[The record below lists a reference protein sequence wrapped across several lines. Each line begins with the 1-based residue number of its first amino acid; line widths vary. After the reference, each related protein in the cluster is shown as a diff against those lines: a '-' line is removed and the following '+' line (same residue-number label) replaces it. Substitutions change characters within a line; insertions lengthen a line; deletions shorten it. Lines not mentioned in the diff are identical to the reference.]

1 MKLRKATRYEQ
12 FQWLRYRRNP
22 DDPGLTLKY
31 QFKVAGNIEFQVL
44 NAILKATLLKGF
56 NGLLSYFLERGDA
69 LLVGD
74 NRLPEKV
81 VDIVTDKSQ
90 WTQSEPIDPA
100 GDKLFRFTCFIEDEK
115 ITDLKLEFSHLVFDG
130 ECYQPFINTLSDCWN
145 RRESLAGEARE
156 DADISFLQIG
166 ETPVKETSVDYWK
179 AGLQGARLSQPLP
192 FCFKT
197 PKEKGVYLSVK
208 RTWPIKRTLAKPTL
222 TEKTTSEGEGVV
234 AIGSLLE
241 QRDLTLFQFVVAV
254 TAAVIRLYS
263 ATEDQDEAPVT
274 IAHTVNCRSEPQAY
288 GCFTNLIPLF
298 VKVNP
303 DQAGA
308 TLLSC
313 VKQARQ
319 AVRPHQHTPAL
330 QLVEWADPRA
340 NHGGRLFNLVVNA
353 SDGLVPYAAPVLTGC
368 NVELTER
375 PDTGGQN
382 DLTINFSSD
391 GDQLFLSFDSSSRF
405 LARETLTTLAD
416 NFIKV
421 ATFIAASP
429 ERALRECSISQPLA
443 PVICGER
450 NEAAPHARILA
461 RVAQAGKQH
470 ANAPAI
476 SDERTSLT
484 YRQTCAAVG
493 LLYSEIK
500 THLDVSTNGSTNVSA
515 GRISIGVF
523 LERSAALPVAY
534 LSALAS
540 QRAFTP
546 MDPLLPDE
554 RLSYMMDVAN
564 VGVLLVDER
573 TRARAETLFPDATI
587 INVDAAL
594 ALVIT
599 ESASGAEG
607 LEQPLA
613 EDANPDA
620 TAYVMFTSGSTG
632 RPKGVVISER
642 NLANFL
648 LSMQASPGFQAG
660 ERMLALTPVSFDI
673 SILELLLP
681 LMCGGELHIVS
692 DQVRMSAELLGAAL
706 NQRRADVAQATP
718 STWRMLQQAGW
729 RADGELTIL
738 CGGEALDKELAQ
750 YLLQQTGQLYNMYG
764 PTEAT
769 IWASC
774 RRVTE
779 AERIPLGQ
787 PVFNTDYYILDA
799 QGDSVA
805 PGMQGELT
813 IAGECVGK
821 GYLNAPSERA
831 FVTLP
836 NGVRAYKTGDI
847 VHYLSHQ
854 DIEYVGRR
862 DSQYKVNGYRVDT
875 GEVSHRLKEFAPD
888 AAVFTV
894 VRRTP
899 EAHLCC
905 FVWAP
910 ESSTLDVDAAMQW
923 CRRALPYY
931 MTPKALHRLSRIPL
945 TANGKADVKLLSEA
959 AMTDLPLRTQTLSA
973 SSAQPAAVPQEQGI
987 QQEIQRILLDTLDVC
1002 ALDLDQPLGWLGLN
1016 SISYNLLAAAIQQ
1029 RFDIA
1034 FRSYE
1039 FYQFNTINEVAGAI
1053 RQRQSPERIARS
1065 QERSV
1070 DRRRDGNGDDRLA
1083 IVGMSATL
1091 PGGDDAESFWR
1102 ALLDR
1107 KDCISEAPADRS
1119 LPGYR
1124 AGFISSV
1131 RGFDARFFSISP
1143 LEATRMDPRQRLLL
1157 QAAWRTLEDAG
1168 YAPSQLAGGRIGC
1181 YMAATGSDYA
1191 LLQARDGEKQT
1202 PYSLSGHSLSILANR
1217 ISAFFDWNGP
1227 SFTLDT
1233 ACSGVLTA
1241 LVKACR
1247 DLQAQACDA
1256 AMVGGVNLILD
1267 AQINEGLEAGRFMSP
1282 DSRCAT
1288 FDASANGYV
1297 RGEGVGC
1304 FMVKRLQDA
1313 QADGDLIHA
1322 VIESVAENHGGK
1334 ANSLTAPNPN
1344 AQYRLLL
1351 DAYTPELAQRVSYIE
1366 THGTGTRLGD
1376 PIEVAA
1382 LKRALRERTNGE
1394 ATQTVWLGAVKS
1406 NIGHLE
1412 PAAGVASVVKVIK
1425 AFEYEQLP
1433 ANLHFQ
1439 QLNPE
1444 IDLSSSPFQVLADS
1458 IPWRSEQPLT
1468 AGVSSFGFGG
1478 ANAHVVLSAP
1488 PRRERRSVNHPDQYL
1503 IPISARTESALQ
1515 KSMAALARF
1524 VAERRAE
1531 LGESG
1536 LLDLA
1541 FTLSCGREHF
1551 EYRHAW
1557 LVSGADELLTQL
1569 HSGHV
1574 GVHAPRHGQSLNEQS
1589 QDNQGLAPDEATY
1602 PGTLDDPDYLAQVRS
1617 NFLQGRHIDWLR
1629 LYEGA
1634 GAGKMRLPTYAFD
1647 ERDYWYAKN
1656 QTGRYAKQQTG
1667 LAQVTTTAK
1676 DGETDY
1682 ERKH

>member
-1 MKLRKATRYEQ
+1 MKLRKATHYEQ

-22 DDPGLTLKY
+22 DDPGLTLSY
-31 QFKVAGNIEFQVL
+31 QFKITGNIEFQAL
-44 NAILKATLLKGF
+44 NRALKAVLLNGF
-56 NGLLSYFLERGDA
+56 NGLLSYFLDRGGS
-69 LLVGD
+69 LLVGC
-74 NRLPEKV
+74 NPLPDKV
-81 VDIVTDKSQ
+81 VDIITDKAEWSNL
-90 WTQSEPIDPA
+90 EPIDPA
-100 GDKLFRFTCFIEDEK
+100 GDKLFRFACFIENES
-115 ITDLKLEFSHLVFDG
+115 ITGLKFEFSHLVFDG
-130 ECYQPFINTLSDCWN
+130 ECYQPFLNTFADYWH
-145 RRESLAGEARE
+145 RREGGHGEARDE
-156 DADISFLQIG
+156 GGISFLPIG
-166 ETPVKETSVDYWK
+166 DAPVAPSSVDFWK
-179 AGLQGARLSQPLP
+179 EALHGARLFQPLP
-192 FCFKT
+192 FCYKT
-197 PKEKGVYLSVK
+197 PKEKGAYLSVK
-208 RTWPIKRTLAKPTL
+208 RTLAIKRTLGINKRTQAVEPAL
-222 TEKTTSEGEGVV
+222 DGERFASISAMLEGCGV
-234 AIGSLLE
+234 
-241 QRDLTLFQFVVAV
+241 TLFQYVVAV

-263 ATEDQDEAPVT
+263 ATQEHDEEAVT
-274 IAHTVNCRSEPQAY
+274 IAHTVNCRGERQAY
-288 GCFTNLIPLF
+288 GCYTNLIPLF
-298 VKVNP
+298 IKADP
-303 DQAGA
+303 AQSGAG
-308 TLLSC
+308 LLAG
-313 VKQARQ
+313 VKQARE
-319 AVRPHQHTPAL
+319 AVREHQHTPTQ
-330 QLVEWADPRA
+330 QLIEWADPRA
-340 NHGGRLFNLVVNA
+340 NHAGRLFNLVVNA
-353 SDGLVPYAAPVLTGC
+353 SDGLVPYAAPEMAGC
-368 NVELTER
+368 KVELTE
-375 PDTGGQN
+375 PPHTGGPN
-382 DLTINFSSD
+382 DLAINYSCD
-391 GDQLFLSFDSSSRF
+391 GEQLLLSFDSSSRF
-405 LARETLTTLAD
+405 VSRETLTSLAD
-416 NFIKV
+416 NFVKV
-421 ATFIAASP
+421 AAYIAASP
-429 ERALRECSISQPLA
+429 ERPLHECSLSQPLT

-450 NEAAPHARILA
+450 NEAAPQVRILE
-461 RVAQAGKQH
+461 RVANAARLQ
-470 ANAPAI
+470 ANAPAV

-484 YRQTCAAVG
+484 YRQTYAAIG
-493 LLYSEIK
+493 RLYRDIAAHS
-500 THLDVSTNGSTNVSA
+500 DSSA
-515 GRISIGVF
+515 SAAASSAIGVF
-523 LERSAALPVAY
+523 VERTVAAPVAY
-534 LSALAS
+534 LGALAS

-554 RLSYMMDVAN
+554 RLGYMMDVSN
-564 VGVLLVDER
+564 VGVILVDGG
-573 TRARAETLFPDATI
+573 TRARAAALFPGAPLIDVETSIHMATTAS
-587 INVDAAL
+587 VGAEEELEHAL
-594 ALVIT
+594 A
-599 ESASGAEG
+599 A
-607 LEQPLA
+607 
-613 EDANPDA
+613 DAHPDA

-632 RPKGVVISER
+632 RPKGVAISAR

-648 LSMQASPGFQAG
+648 VAMQGVPGFQPG
-660 ERMLALTPVSFDI
+660 ERMLALTPISFDI

-681 LMCGGELHIVS
+681 LMCGGEVHIVS
-692 DQVRMSAELLGAAL
+692 DQTRLSAELLGEAL
-706 NQRRADVAQATP
+706 NQHKVDVAQATP

-729 RADGELTIL
+729 RATGELTIL

-750 YLLQQTGQLYNMYG
+750 YLLQQTGRLYNMYG

-779 AERIPLGQ
+779 AGRIPLGR
-787 PVFNTDYYILDA
+787 PVLNSEYYILDA
-799 QGDSVA
+799 KGDSVA

-821 GYLNAPSERA
+821 GYLNAPSEQA
-831 FVTLP
+831 FITLP

-888 AAVFTV
+888 AAFFTV
-894 VRRTP
+894 VRHKP

-910 ESSTLDVDAAMQW
+910 ENSGFDVDVALHW
-923 CRRALPYY
+923 CRRTLPYY

-945 TANGKADVKLLSEA
+945 TANGKADVKFLSEA
-959 AMTDLPLRTQTLSA
+959 LMTELPLMTQP
-973 SSAQPAAVPQEQGI
+973 SSVVPTPRPTAAQEQGI
-987 QQEIQRILLDTLDVC
+987 QQAIQNILLEKLDV
-1002 ALDLDQPLGWLGLN
+1002 AAPDLDQPLGWLGLN

-1029 RFDIA
+1029 RFNIA

-1053 RQRQSPERIARS
+1053 RQRQSPQQGARS
-1065 QERSV
+1065 QTSGM
-1070 DRRRDGNGDDRLA
+1070 DRRQERNGDDRLA
-1083 IVGMSATL
+1083 IVGMAATL
-1091 PGGDDAESFWR
+1091 PGGDDAETFWR

-1107 KDCISEAPADRS
+1107 KDCIAPAPADRS
-1119 LPGYR
+1119 LSGYR

-1157 QAAWRTLEDAG
+1157 QAAWKALEDAG
-1168 YAPSQLAGGRIGC
+1168 YAPSHLSGGRIGC

-1217 ISAFFDWNGP
+1217 ISSFFDWNGP

-1233 ACSGVLTA
+1233 ACSGALTA

-1247 DLQAQACDA
+1247 DLQAQVCDA

-1304 FMVKRLQDA
+1304 FLVKRLQDA
-1313 QADGDLIHA
+1313 QANGDLIHA

-1351 DAYTPELAQRVSYIE
+1351 DAYTPELAQRLSYIE

-1382 LKRALRERTNGE
+1382 LKRALQELTGGN
-1394 ATQTVWLGAVKS
+1394 AAQTVWLGAVKS

-1425 AFEYEQLP
+1425 AFEHQRLP
-1433 ANLHFQ
+1433 ANVHFQ

-1478 ANAHVVLSAP
+1478 ANAHVVLSEP
-1488 PRRERRSVNHPDQYL
+1488 PRRERRSVNHHDQYL
-1503 IPISARTESALQ
+1503 IPVSARTESALQ
-1515 KSMAALARF
+1515 KSMAALAHF

-1531 LGESG
+1531 LEESG

-1557 LVSGADELLTQL
+1557 LVSGVDELLTQL
-1569 HSGHV
+1569 RSGHA
-1574 GVHAPRHGQSLNEQS
+1574 GVHAPRHSPSANEQTPEG
-1589 QDNQGLAPDEATY
+1589 QALHETMDPGGLN
-1602 PGTLDDPDYLAQVRS
+1602 DPAILAHARARYLKRLQV
-1617 NFLQGRHIDWLR
+1617 DWTR

-1634 GAGKMRLPTYAFD
+1634 GAVKMRLPTYQFD
-1647 ERDYWYAKN
+1647 ERDYWYTKSLTGGYAKN
-1656 QTGRYAKQQTG
+1656 LTG
-1667 LAQVTTTAK
+1667 LAQTKTTAK
-1676 DGETDY
+1676 DGETDD
-1682 ERKH
+1682 EHKR

>member
-1 MKLRKATRYEQ
+1 M
-12 FQWLRYRRNP
+12 
-22 DDPGLTLKY
+22 
-31 QFKVAGNIEFQVL
+31 
-44 NAILKATLLKGF
+44 
-56 NGLLSYFLERGDA
+56 
-69 LLVGD
+69 LLVGR
-74 NRLPEKV
+74 NRLSSKV
-81 VDIVTDKSQ
+81 LDIVTEESQ
-90 WTQSEPIDPA
+90 WTNSEPIDPC
-100 GDKLFRFTCFIEDEK
+100 GNKLFRFSCFIEDEK
-115 ITDLKLEFSHLVFDG
+115 IIGLKLEFSHLVFDG
-130 ECYQPFINTLSDCWN
+130 ECYQSFINTLSDYWN
-145 RRESLAGEARE
+145 RRESLNDEVSE
-156 DADISFLQIG
+156 DEEMSFLQIG
-166 ETPVKETSVDYWK
+166 EEPLTEASVDFWK
-179 AGLQGARLSQPLP
+179 ANLQGMRLSQSLP
-192 FCFKT
+192 FCFRT
-197 PKEKGVYLSVK
+197 PREKGVYLTVK
-208 RTWPIKRTLAKPTL
+208 RMLAINPTQGAKSTLD
-222 TEKTTSEGEGVV
+222 GEGV
-234 AIGSLLE
+234 ASISSLLK
-241 QRDLTLFQFVVAV
+241 QRGLTMFQFVVAV
-254 TAAVIRLYS
+254 TATVTRLYS
-263 ATEDQDEAPVT
+263 VMKNHDEESIT
-274 IAHTVNCRSEPQAY
+274 IAHTVNCRGGHQAY

-303 DQAGA
+303 DQTGA
-308 TLLSC
+308 ELLTS
-313 VKQARQ
+313 VQQKRE
-319 AVRPHQHTPAL
+319 AVRPHQNTPTL
-330 QLVEWADPRA
+330 QLIEWAPYRE
-340 NHGGRLFNLVVNA
+340 NHGSRLLNLVVNA
-353 SDGLVPYAAPVLTGC
+353 SDGLMPYAVPVLKGC
-368 NVELTER
+368 DVELTKS
-375 PDTGGQN
+375 PNTGGQS
-382 DLTINFSSD
+382 DLAINFSSD
-391 GDQLFLSFDSSSRF
+391 GDQLFLSFDSSSRI
-405 LARETLTTLAD
+405 LARETLAALAD
-416 NFIKV
+416 NFVKV
-421 ATFIAASP
+421 ATFIAVSP
-429 ERALRECSISQPLA
+429 DRPVCECRINQSLT

-450 NEAAPHARILA
+450 NEVAPNTPILERMA
-461 RVAQAGKQH
+461 QVAKQY
-470 ANAPAI
+470 ANASAI
-476 SDERTSLT
+476 SDERISLN
-484 YRQTCAAVG
+484 YRQVCVAIG
-493 LLYSEIK
+493 NLYSKIK
-500 THLDVSTNGSTNVSA
+500 KHLNVSA
-515 GRISIGVF
+515 EYISIGVL
-523 LERSAALPVAY
+523 LERTVALPVAY
-534 LSALAS
+534 LAALGS

-554 RLSYMMDVAN
+554 RLSYMLDVSN

-573 TRARAETLFPDATI
+573 TRVRAETLFPDAMI
-587 INVDAAL
+587 INVETSLAL
-594 ALVIT
+594 AIT
-599 ESASGAEG
+599 ESANGAEG
-607 LEQPLA
+607 IEPALA
-613 EDANPDA
+613 ADANPDA

-632 RPKGVVISER
+632 RPKGVAISQR
-642 NLANFL
+642 NLAIFF
-648 LSMQASPGFQAG
+648 LSMQATTGFQAG
-660 ERMLALTPVSFDI
+660 ERMLALTPINFDI

-692 DQVRMSAELLGAAL
+692 DQTRVSAELLGEAL
-706 NQRRADVAQATP
+706 NKRRADVAQATP

-729 RADGELTIL
+729 RADGEMTIL

-774 RRVTE
+774 HRVTE

-821 GYLNAPSERA
+821 GYLNAPSEQA

-836 NGVRAYKTGDI
+836 NGARAYKTGDI

-875 GEVSHRLKEFAPD
+875 GEVSHRLKEFDPD

-910 ESSTLDVDAAMQW
+910 ESSGLNVDAAMQW
-923 CRRALPYY
+923 CRRSLPYY

-959 AMTDLPLRTQTLSA
+959 ALTDLPLRTQTLSA

-987 QQEIQRILLDTLDVC
+987 QQEIQRILLDTLDVS
-1002 ALDLDQPLGWLGLN
+1002 ALDLDQPLGCLGLN
-1016 SISYNLLAAAIQQ
+1016 SISYNLLAATIQQ

-1053 RQRQSPERIARS
+1053 RQRQSPGRIAKP

-1070 DRRRDGNGDDRLA
+1070 DRRRDGNGDGRLA
-1083 IVGMSATL
+1083 IIGMAATL

-1168 YAPSQLAGGRIGC
+1168 YAPSYIAGGRIGC

-1202 PYSLSGHSLSILANR
+1202 PYSLSGHSLSIQANR
-1217 ISAFFDWNGP
+1217 ISAFFDWSGP

-1233 ACSGVLTA
+1233 ACSGALTA
-1241 LVKACR
+1241 LVEACR
-1247 DLQAQACDA
+1247 DLQAQVCDA

-1382 LKRALRERTNGE
+1382 LKRALQERTDGE

-1425 AFEYEQLP
+1425 AFEHEQLP

-1478 ANAHVVLSAP
+1478 TNAHVVLSAP
-1488 PRRERRSVNHPDQYL
+1488 PRRERLSANHHDQYL
-1503 IPISARTESALQ
+1503 IPVSARTESALQ
-1515 KSMAALARF
+1515 KSMATLAHF

-1531 LGESG
+1531 LGERG

-1557 LVSGADELLTQL
+1557 LVSGANELLTQL
-1569 HSGHV
+1569 RSGHV
-1574 GVHAPRHGQSLNEQS
+1574 GVHAPRHGQSLNEQN
-1589 QDNQGLAPDEATY
+1589 QDNQGLAADEATY

-1634 GAGKMRLPTYAFD
+1634 GAAKMRLPTYAFD
-1647 ERDYWYAKN
+1647 ERDYWYTKN

-1667 LAQVTTTAK
+1667 LA
-1676 DGETDY
+1676 ETDY
-1682 ERKH
+1682 ERKY

>member
-1 MKLRKATRYEQ
+1 MRLRKATGYEQ
-12 FQWLRYRRNP
+12 LHWQRYRHSH
-22 DDPGLTLKY
+22 DDPGLTLSY
-31 QFKVAGNIEFQVL
+31 QFKISGDVDFQILNSVL
-44 NAILKATLLKGF
+44 KSTISNGFTCLLG
-56 NGLLSYFLERGDA
+56 YFLERDHV
-69 LLVGD
+69 LLVGR
-74 NRLPEKV
+74 NRLSSKV
-81 VDIVTDKSQ
+81 LDIVTEESQ
-90 WTQSEPIDPA
+90 WTNSEPIDPC
-100 GDKLFRFTCFIEDEK
+100 GDKLFRFSCFIEDEK
-115 ITDLKLEFSHLVFDG
+115 ITSLKLEFSHLVFDG
-130 ECYQPFINTLSDCWN
+130 ECYQSFINTLSDYWN
-145 RRESLAGEARE
+145 RRESLNDVVRE
-156 DADISFLQIG
+156 DADMSFLQIG
-166 ETPVKETSVDYWK
+166 EAPLTEASVDFWE
-179 AGLQGARLSQPLP
+179 ASLQGKSLSQRLP
-192 FCFKT
+192 FCFRA
-197 PKEKGVYLSVK
+197 PREKGVYLTV
-208 RTWPIKRTLAKPTL
+208 KRTLAINPTQDVKSTL
-222 TEKTTSEGEGVV
+222 DGEEL
-234 AIGSLLE
+234 ASISSLLK
-241 QRDLTLFQFVVAV
+241 QRGFTMFQFVVAV
-254 TAAVIRLYS
+254 TATVIRLYS
-263 ATEDQDEAPVT
+263 VMNNHDEESII
-274 IAHTVNCRSEPQAY
+274 IAHTVNCRGEHQAY

-298 VKVNP
+298 VTVNP
-303 DQAGA
+303 DQTGA
-308 TLLSC
+308 ELLTS
-313 VKQARQ
+313 VQQERQ
-319 AVRPHQHTPAL
+319 AVRPHQNTPAL
-330 QLVEWADPRA
+330 QLIEWAPYRD
-340 NHGGRLFNLVVNA
+340 NHGGRLLNLVVNA
-353 SDGLVPYAAPVLTGC
+353 SDGLIPYAVPVLKGC
-368 NVELTER
+368 DVELTKS
-375 PDTGGQN
+375 PNTGGQS
-382 DLTINFSSD
+382 DLAVNFSSD
-391 GDQLFLSFDSSSRF
+391 GDQLFLSFDSSSRI
-405 LARETLTTLAD
+405 LSRETLAALAD
-416 NFIKV
+416 NFVKV
-421 ATFIAASP
+421 ASFIAASP
-429 ERALRECSISQPLA
+429 DRPVCECRINQSLT

-450 NEAAPHARILA
+450 NEVAPNTPILE
-461 RVAQAGKQH
+461 RVAQVAKQH
-470 ANAPAI
+470 ANASAI
-476 SDERTSLT
+476 SDERISLS
-484 YRQTCAAVG
+484 YRQVCVAIG
-493 LLYSEIK
+493 NLYSKIK
-500 THLDVSTNGSTNVSA
+500 KHLNVSA
-515 GRISIGVF
+515 EYISVGVL
-523 LERSAALPVAY
+523 LERTVALPVAY
-534 LSALAS
+534 LAALGS

-554 RLSYMMDVAN
+554 RLSYMLDVSN

-573 TRARAETLFPDATI
+573 TRVRAEMLFPDVMI
-587 INVDAAL
+587 INVDTSLTL
-594 ALVIT
+594 ALT

-607 LEQPLA
+607 IEQALA
-613 EDANPDA
+613 ADANPDA

-632 RPKGVVISER
+632 RPKGVAISER

-648 LSMQASPGFQAG
+648 LSMQASLGFQAG
-660 ERMLALTPVSFDI
+660 ERMLALTPISFDI

-681 LMCGGELHIVS
+681 LMCSGEVHIVS
-692 DQVRMSAELLGAAL
+692 DQVRMSAELLGDAL
-706 NQRRADVAQATP
+706 NQRQVDVAQATP

-729 RADGELTIL
+729 HAAGELTIL

-769 IWASC
+769 IWASGH
-774 RRVTE
+774 RVTE
-779 AERIPLGQ
+779 ADRISLGQ
-787 PVFNTDYYILDA
+787 PVFNTDYYILDE
-799 QGDSVA
+799 QGDSVT

-821 GYLNAPSERA
+821 GYLNAPSEQA

-836 NGVRAYKTGDI
+836 NGVHAYKTGDI
-847 VHYLSHQ
+847 VHYLSQ
-854 DIEYVGRR
+854 QEIKYVGRR

-875 GEVSHRLKEFAPD
+875 GEVRHRLKEFASD

-910 ESSTLDVDAAMQW
+910 ESSAFNVDTAMQW

-931 MTPKALHRLSRIPL
+931 MTPKGLYRLSRIPL

-959 AMTDLPLRTQTLSA
+959 ALTDLPLRTQTLSA
-973 SSAQPAAVPQEQGI
+973 SSAQPVAAAQEQGI
-987 QQEIQRILLDTLDVC
+987 QQEIQRILLDTLDVS

-1016 SISYNLLAAAIQQ
+1016 SISYNLLAAAIQP
-1029 RFDIA
+1029 RFDIV

-1039 FYQFNTINEVAGAI
+1039 FYQFNTINKMAEAI
-1053 RQRQSPERIARS
+1053 RQRQFPEQITKP

-1070 DRRRDGNGDDRLA
+1070 DRHSEGDGDGRLA
-1083 IVGMSATL
+1083 IVGMAATL
-1091 PGGDDAESFWR
+1091 PGGDDAESFWQ

-1143 LEATRMDPRQRLLL
+1143 LEATKMDPRQRLLL

-1191 LLQARDGEKQT
+1191 LLQARDGEIQT

-1217 ISAFFDWNGP
+1217 ISTFFDWNGP

-1233 ACSGVLTA
+1233 ACSGTLIA

-1247 DLQAQACDA
+1247 DLQAQVCDA

-1267 AQINEGLEAGRFMSP
+1267 EQINKGLEAGRFMSP

-1297 RGEGVGC
+1297 RGEGMGC

-1344 AQYRLLL
+1344 AQYQLLL
-1351 DAYTPELAQRVSYIE
+1351 DAYTPELAQRLSYIE

-1376 PIEVAA
+1376 PIELAA
-1382 LKRALRERTNGE
+1382 LKRALQELTDGN
-1394 ATQTVWLGAVKS
+1394 AAQTVWLGAVKS

-1425 AFEYEQLP
+1425 AFEHERLP

-1444 IDLSSSPFQVLADS
+1444 IDLSSTPFQVLADS
-1458 IPWRSEQPLT
+1458 VLWHSGHPLT

-1488 PRRERRSVNHPDQYL
+1488 PRQAPRSLNHHDKYL
-1503 IPISARTESALQ
+1503 VPVSARTEAALQ
-1515 KSMAALARF
+1515 KNMATLARF

-1531 LGESG
+1531 LTERG
-1536 LLDLA
+1536 LADLA

-1551 EYRHAW
+1551 EHRYAW
-1557 LVSGADELLTQL
+1557 LVSGVDELLTQL

-1574 GVHAPRHGQSLNEQS
+1574 GVHRPRHGQPSNDQTQNHQNLGETMRVGGIGCP
-1589 QDNQGLAPDEATY
+1589 DCLAH
-1602 PGTLDDPDYLAQVRS
+1602 VRDAY
-1617 NFLQGRHIDWLR
+1617 LQGHQIDWR
-1629 LYEGA
+1629 QLYEGA
-1634 GAGKMRLPTYAFD
+1634 VAAKMRLPTYVFD
-1647 ERDYWYAKN
+1647 ERDYWFAKP
-1656 QTGRYAKQQTG
+1656 QTGVTRG
-1667 LAQVTTTAK
+1667 TTTAK
-1676 DGETDY
+1676 NGGTDD
-1682 ERKH
+1682 EHKR